1 MNKLLKNIVTII
13 TVLAGVAAIVGVY
26 IQIKEHNPE
35 LEIKTLSIDKLT
47 DLPNVDG
54 LKANY
59 LYKNDTVNSLWK
71 LHYLV
76 SNVGDEIIIGQGNKK
91 NIIKDNLKFNI
102 NDGFRI
108 LEVNNEKNPDFNIYL
123 KSNQILLDFLQW
135 KPQENIELI
144 IYTEQIKENI
154 LPSFTTNE
162 REIINGKVSYTEL
175 LDNLVKKESLFKKL
189 PKTLQSIL
197 WWFGIVFFGLL
208 FILMPIVW
216 FSELVKL
223 FKYKKW
229 KKTDYFMY
237 EEWVNDLI
245 RDNKLESFKTPK
257 DLPNKLWSEYPYIK
271 PTINDNEFGNLTL
284 GAIIIL
290 FLFIIPLLLLIEV

>member
-13 TVLAGVAAIVGVY
+13 TILAGISGLVGLY

-35 LEIKTLSIDKLT
+35 LEIKALSLDKLT
-47 DLPNVDG
+47 DLPSVDG

-76 SNVGDEIIIGQGNKK
+76 SNVGDELIIGQGNKK
-91 NIIKDNLKFNI
+91 NIIKDDLKFNI
-102 NDGFRI
+102 NDGFKI
-108 LEVNNEKNPDFNIYL
+108 LEVKNENNPNFNIQL
-123 KSNQILLDFLQW
+123 KSNQIFVDFLQW
-135 KPQENIELI
+135 KSQESIEI
-144 IYTEQIKENI
+144 VIYTQQTKKDVI
-154 LPSFTTNE
+154 PSFTTNE
-162 REIINGKVSYTEL
+162 REIINGKVSYTAL
-175 LDNLVKKESLFKKL
+175 LDTIVKKEPLFNKL

-208 FILMPIVW
+208 LVLIPIVW

-223 FKYKKW
+223 MKYKKW
-229 KKTDYFMY
+229 EKSDFWMY

-245 RDNKLESFKTPK
+245 KEDKIESFKNPK

-271 PTINDNEFGNLTL
+271 PTINDNEFGNLSL
-284 GAIIIL
+284 GVIVIL
-290 FLFIIPLLLLIEV
+290 FLFIIPLLMLIEV

>member
-1 MNKLLKNIVTII
+1 MNKLKNIVTII
-13 TVLAGVAAIVGVY
+13 TILAGVAGIAGLY
-26 IQIKEHNPE
+26 IQIKEYNPE

-59 LYKNDTVNSLWK
+59 LYKNDTVNSLLK

-76 SNVGDEIIIGQGNKK
+76 SNVGDEIIIGQGNRK

-102 NDGFRI
+102 NDGFKI
-108 LEVNNEKNPDFNIYL
+108 LEINNEKNPNFNIKL
-123 KSNQILLDFLQW
+123 DSNRVILDFLQW
-135 KPQENIELI
+135 KPQENVELI

-154 LPSFTTNE
+154 SPSFTTNE
-162 REIINGKVSYTEL
+162 REIINGKVSYSQL
-175 LDNLVKKESLFKKL
+175 LDSAVKKEALFKKL
-189 PKTLQSIL
+189 PKALQSIL

-223 FKYKKW
+223 LKYKKW
-229 KKTDYFMY
+229 KRTNYWMY
-237 EEWVNDLI
+237 EEWVNELI
-245 RDNKLESFKTPK
+245 QNGKIESFKTPK
-257 DLPNKLWSEYPYIK
+257 DLPNNIWSEYPYIK

-284 GAIIIL
+284 GVIIIL
-290 FLFIIPLLLLIEV
+290 FLFVIPLLMLIET